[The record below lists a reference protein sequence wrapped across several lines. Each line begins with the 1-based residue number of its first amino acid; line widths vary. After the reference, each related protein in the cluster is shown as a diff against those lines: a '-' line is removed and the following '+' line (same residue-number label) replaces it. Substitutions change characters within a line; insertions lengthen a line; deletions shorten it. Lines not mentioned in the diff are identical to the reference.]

1 MLYYCKYDEGNEDR
15 LKLEFDVK
23 MTAGVLYDYMLRHAY
38 TSFAGLLG
46 TIVGALL
53 LMVSMRAE
61 NRLIYLI
68 AGIIILCYLPWTLFI
83 RAKKQI
89 LANPAF
95 KETLHYSIGDDG
107 ITVSQKE
114 LSETIAWDT
123 MYKAIATG
131 KSVIVYTSKVNA
143 FIFPRKDMGGHTVQV
158 IEAISTHMPPKKVN
172 IRY

>member
-1 MLYYCKYDEGNEDR
+1 M
-15 LKLEFDVK
+15 KLEFDVK
-23 MTAGVLYDYMLRHAY
+23 ITAGVLYDYMLRHAY
-38 TSFAGLLG
+38 SSFSGLLG

-53 LMVSMRAE
+53 IIVSMKAE
-61 NRLIYLI
+61 NAALYLI
-68 AGIIILCYLPWTLFI
+68 AGFVILLYLPWTLFI
-83 RAKKQI
+83 RSRKQI

-95 KETLHYSIGDDG
+95 KEALHYSLADDG

-114 LSETIAWDT
+114 LAETIPWDT

-143 FIFPRKDMGGHTVQV
+143 FIFPRKDMGELTIQV